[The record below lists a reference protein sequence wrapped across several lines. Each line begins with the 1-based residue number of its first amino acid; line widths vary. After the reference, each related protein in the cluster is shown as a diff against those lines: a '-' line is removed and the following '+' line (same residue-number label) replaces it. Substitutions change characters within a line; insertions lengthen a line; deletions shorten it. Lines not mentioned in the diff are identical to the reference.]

1 MTDTLQARNLFEI
14 NDNHT
19 HVEDFNDLS
28 EYKEESDTCESPKNS
43 VDVDVNFNVQE
54 KSGSLREHIE
64 YQQKLEQQYTCP
76 LTLDFMLY
84 PIKASDNQI
93 YERYAI
99 LEWFFLHKTSPM
111 TREQLTLSFEPQK
124 NLQLEIRKYLKN
136 NNLSCP
142 VLPDNGLRQWKK
154 IIILQ
159 NIDSGNNNY
168 SSSSNRSNRSSSH
181 RSSNRSS
188 REGDNL
194 DNRDRTAI
202 DRYRERDI
210 ISYQNRRSD
219 SHTRIV
225 VCDQC
230 HRRVRILNFHQH
242 PFQTCQ
248 CGQMITLFSPQSS
261 RNGCILM

>member
-14 NDNHT
+14 NDNHR
-19 HVEDFNDLS
+19 HVEELNDLS
-28 EYKEESDTCESPKNS
+28 EYKEESDTCESPKGS
-43 VDVDVNFNVQE
+43 VDVDVNVNVNAHE

-124 NLQLEIRKYLKN
+124 KLQLEIRKYLKN

-154 IIILQ
+154 ILILQ
-159 NIDSGNNNY
+159 NIESGDNY
-168 SSSSNRSNRSSSH
+168 RTS
-181 RSSNRSS
+181 RSS
-188 REGDNL
+188 RTNRDEI
-194 DNRDRTAI
+194 DNRDITAI
-202 DRYRERDI
+202 DSRYRSYERDI
-210 ISYQNRRSD
+210 ISYQNNRRS
-219 SHTRIV
+219 SYTRIV
-225 VCDQC
+225 ICDQC